1 MTETVFIFLITMS
14 LPSGEIVTNSSIHD
28 DCPNQI
34 MVYEKYSAMQNKGL
48 VIDWQAGCFQVELK
62 KNIGS

>member
-14 LPSGEIVTNSSIHD
+14 LPSGEIVTNSSIHN
-28 DCPNQI
+28 DCPNQG
-34 MVYEKYSAMQNKGL
+34 MVYEEYSAMQNKGL
-48 VIDWQAGCFQVELK
+48 VVDWQAGCFQLQLK

>member
-28 DCPNQI
+28 DCPNQ
-34 MVYEKYSAMQNKGL
+34 VTVHEEYSAMQNRGL
-48 VIDWQAGCFQVELK
+48 VIDWQAGCFQLELK